1 MSSSTIY
8 DLVGVGFG
16 PANLALSGALIDQW
30 DDPSK
35 DVPRKIVFL
44 ERQDSFRWHPGM
56 LLPHARMQIS
66 FMKDL
71 ATLRDPRSP
80 ITFLNYLHAH
90 NRLLQFINRG
100 SSTPS
105 RREYADYL
113 GWVSRYVQER
123 GVEARFSAEVVAL
136 TSSED
141 GLAEVTYRDTKTGE
155 TSVVRAKNLV
165 ISPGGRARIP
175 AALAPILPHSQVIH
189 SSVYA
194 TSIGS
199 IFSGLSAR
207 SQPLRIGVIGAGQS
221 GAEVLMDLYERLA
234 DISAGPTGARHQ
246 LDLIFRKGSLKPSDD
261 SPFANEIF
269 DPAST
274 DLMFDLPSSRARR
287 HVVEEY
293 KNTNYGVANAR
304 TIDNLYEIMYAQGV
318 EEDIAAREGA
328 ALTKPNIT
336 LHPYTAI
343 GAAVSNGADV
353 PVELTLQDVL
363 TRHPARQASYDAIV
377 YATGYDRTGWLEM
390 LADSGLGAHFGL
402 ERKVRPRDVE
412 IVPVHERTVRTPEPQ
427 VSSVSSPR
435 SSSLGSTPSTPPS
448 ELGISLEEPMAG
460 NKLYVSRSYRVL
472 PVDDAPS
479 PRVYLQGCLES
490 THGLSDTLL
499 SVMGVKA
506 GEIAQDLM
514 QH

>member
-1 MSSSTIY
+1 MSSVSVY

-16 PANLALSGALIDQW
+16 PANLALSGALIDKW
-30 DDPSK
+30 DDTSSN
-35 DVPRKIVFL
+35 VPRKVLFL
-44 ERQDSFRWHPGM
+44 EKQDSFRWHPGM

-90 NRLLQFINRG
+90 DRLLQFINRG

-136 TSSED
+136 TSGED
-141 GLAEVTYRDTKTGE
+141 GLAEVSYRDTQTGE
-155 TSVVRAKNLV
+155 THLVRAKNLV

-175 AALAPILPHSQVIH
+175 AALSTVLPHPRILH
-189 SSVYA
+189 SSAYA
-194 TSIGS
+194 TSIGA
-199 IFSGLSAR
+199 ILSRLATR
-207 SQPLRIGVIGAGQS
+207 PLPLRIAVIGAGQS

-234 DISAGPTGARHQ
+234 DIAPNSLGGRHQ
-246 LDLIFRKGSLKPSDD
+246 LDLLFRKGSLKPSDD

-274 DLMFDLPSSRARR
+274 DLMFDLPSTRARR

-304 TIDNLYEIMYAQGV
+304 TIDNLYEIMYAQGLDD
-318 EEDIAAREGA
+318 DIAAREGTV
-328 ALTKPNIT
+328 LTKPAIK

-343 GAAVSNGADV
+343 GTAASAGDDA
-353 PVELTLQDVL
+353 PIELTLQDVL
-363 TRHPARQASYDAIV
+363 TRHPARQASYDLIV

-390 LADSGLGAHFGL
+390 LANSGLGAHFGL

-412 IVPVHERTVRTPEPQ
+412 IVPVHEREVRGAEAH

-448 ELGISLEEPMAG
+448 ELGISLEDPIVG

-472 PVDDAPS
+472 PVDDAPA

-506 GEIAQDLM
+506 GEIVQDLA